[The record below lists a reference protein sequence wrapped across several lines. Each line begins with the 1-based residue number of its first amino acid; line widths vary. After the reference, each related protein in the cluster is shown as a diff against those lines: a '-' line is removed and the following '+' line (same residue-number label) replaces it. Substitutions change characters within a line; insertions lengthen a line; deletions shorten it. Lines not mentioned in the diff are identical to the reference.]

1 MKLER
6 LAKFLN
12 GVKRDEPLAPH
23 TSFRIGGPAKLFL
36 RAKTAEEVEKALNL
50 AQEEGIPWVVLGKG
64 TNVLVAD
71 GGFPGL
77 VVVNACGRF
86 ELEELGDKALLRAEA
101 GVSLAHLARL
111 TALKGWEG
119 LEWAEGIPGTI
130 GGAIAGNAGAFGGC
144 VADVLERVEILGEKG
159 QRLSLKPEE
168 LAFGYRHSAFKG
180 ELKGSVILSAD
191 FTLVKREARGLK
203 ERMLRYRAERRAKQP
218 KEPSAGSVFKN
229 PPGHYAAKLIEEVGL
244 KGFRVGDACF
254 SPIHANFIVNLG
266 QAKASDVLKLMEL
279 AMDRVWNVFGLKLEP
294 ELEFIGLNPP
304 GGKIHG

>member
-1 MKLER
+1 MKIEE

-23 TSFRIGGPAKLFL
+23 TSFRIGGPAMLFL
-36 RAKTAEEVEKALNL
+36 KAKTVEVLEKALSL
-50 AQEEGIPWVVLGKG
+50 AKEEGVPWVVLGKG

-86 ELEELGDKALLRAEA
+86 ELEERGDEALLRAEA
-101 GVSLAHLARL
+101 GIPLAYLARL
-111 TALKGWEG
+111 VVSKGWEG
-119 LEWAEGIPGTI
+119 LEWAEGIPGTV
-130 GGAIAGNAGAFGGC
+130 GGAIVGNAGAFGGC
-144 VADVLERVEILGEKG
+144 VANVLKRVEILREDGAKV
-159 QRLSLKPEE
+159 SLKPEE
-168 LAFGYRHSAFKG
+168 LAFGYRYSAFKG
-180 ELKGSVILSAD
+180 ELRGSIVLAAD
-191 FTLVKREARGLK
+191 FALLKGDVKELR
-203 ERMLRYRAERRAKQP
+203 ERMLRYRKERWAKQP

-254 SPIHANFIVNLG
+254 SPIHANFVVNLG
-266 QAKASDVLKLMEL
+266 QARASDVLKLMEL
-279 AMDRVWNVFGLKLEP
+279 AMDRVWKVFGIELEP

-304 GGKIHG
+304 GGKTHG